1 MNLAA
6 IILALLAVAGL
17 VQALAARRAL
27 GRMLGGQPALEPAL
41 AASVLKPL
49 HGAEPGLERHLCATL
64 AQQHAAPFEVLF
76 ALADPAD
83 PARPVAEAAMA
94 ASPTPARLLAGGAV
108 LGANRK
114 VSQQVHMARAA
125 CHPVLVAADSD
136 MLCPPHWLTAV
147 TAPLADPEVGLVTC
161 LYAGLPA
168 DEGLWS
174 ELAALSI
181 NWHFLPNAALG
192 ESLGAANGAY
202 GATLALRAE
211 TLARIGGYE
220 RLLDL
225 LADDH
230 ALGEAVRELG
240 LRVAVPPILPS
251 HVMHEPSF
259 AALWAHELRWART
272 TRLVH
277 PWGHVGLVFTHP
289 LPFALLALAVAP
301 AAWALGLLAA
311 VLAARGALA
320 RRADVL
326 CGRPRWAR
334 LWWLPARDLLSFA
347 VWATALHKGRVTWQG
362 RRFTLGAGGRMS
374 EAPDPSRADP
384 SRAEPSREVVS

>member
-6 IILALLAVAGL
+6 MILGLLAVAGL

-27 GRMLGGQPALEPAL
+27 GRMFGRVPPAGPALP
-41 AASVLKPL
+41 ASVLKPL
-49 HGAEPGLERHLCATL
+49 HGNEPGLEFHLSQAL
-64 AQQHAAPFEVLF
+64 AQQHAAPYEVLF
-76 ALADPAD
+76 AVANPAD
-83 PARPVAEAAMA
+83 PARAVAEAAMA
-94 ASPTPARLLAGGAV
+94 RSATPSRLLAGGEV

-114 VSQQVHMARAA
+114 VSQQVHMARVAKY
-125 CHPVLVAADSD
+125 PVLVAADSD
-136 MLCPPHWLTAV
+136 MACPPHWLTTV
-147 TAPLADPEVGLVTC
+147 TAPLSDPEVGLVTC

-168 DEGLWS
+168 DDGPWS

-202 GATLALRAE
+202 GATLALRAD

-220 RLLDL
+220 RLLPL

-240 LRVAVPPILPS
+240 LKVVVPPILPG

-259 AALWAHELRWART
+259 QALWAHELRWART

-289 LPFALLALAVAP
+289 LPFALGALALAP
-301 AAWALGLLAA
+301 GAWTLALLGA
-311 VLAARGALA
+311 VLLARGALA

-326 CGRPRWAR
+326 TGRPRWR
-334 LWWLPARDLLSFA
+334 RMLWLPIRDLLSFA

-362 RRFTLGAGGRMS
+362 RRFTLGAGGRMA
-374 EAPDPSRADP
+374 EAP
-384 SRAEPSREVVS
+384 EPTREAVS

>member
-1 MNLAA
+1 MNLSVTFLAA
-6 IILALLAVAGL
+6 LVFGLLAVAGL

-27 GRMLGGQPALEPAL
+27 GRMLAGGPAKGPAPSSPPL

-49 HGAEPGLERHLCATL
+49 HGQEPGLERHLAATL
-64 AQQHAAPFEVLF
+64 AQAHAAPFEVLF
-76 ALADPAD
+76 AVADPAD
-83 PARPVAEAAMA
+83 PARRAAEAAMA
-94 ASPTPARLLAGGAV
+94 GSATPARLLAGGAV
-108 LGANRK
+108 LGSNRK
-114 VSQQVHMARAA
+114 ISQQVHMARVAA
-125 CHPVLVAADSD
+125 YPVLVAADSD
-136 MLCPPHWLTAV
+136 MLCPPHWLTTV
-147 TAPLADPEVGLVTC
+147 TAPLADPQVGLVTC

-168 DEGLWS
+168 DDGVWS

-192 ESLGAANGAY
+192 ESLGAADGAY

-230 ALGEAVRELG
+230 ALGEAVRALG
-240 LRVAVPPILPS
+240 LKVVVPPILPG

-259 AALWAHELRWART
+259 ASLWAHELRWART
-272 TRLVH
+272 TRLVR

-289 LPFALLALAVAP
+289 LPFALLALAAAP
-301 AAWALGLLAA
+301 GAWTLGLLGA
-311 VLAARGALA
+311 VLAARAALA
-320 RRADVL
+320 RAADVAT
-326 CGRPRWAR
+326 GRPRWRR
-334 LWWLPARDLLSFA
+334 LLWLPIRDLLSFA

-362 RRFTLGAGGRMS
+362 RRFTLGAGGRMA
-374 EAPDPSRADP
+374 EAP
-384 SRAEPSREVVS
+384 EPTREATS